1 MGLECG
7 IIAKITVTG
16 VNELY
21 NKLNKLAASE
31 ATNAMKAG
39 VYEGAGAAAD
49 APSTMKDEP
58 QYSQLT
64 CDAPFSIF
72 SAAPHLGQVKS
83 IRVIKNLSAYSLY
96 K

>member
-1 MGLECG
+1 MSIVSGTGKMNIQPSTHHTVFFFPAGCG
-7 IIAKITVTG
+7 AAAGEG
-16 VNELY
+16 V
-21 NKLNKLAASE
+21 
-31 ATNAMKAG
+31 
-39 VYEGAGAAAD
+39 GAGAAAD